1 MEIRPIDAGGPSDD
15 GSVLKIGDKIQVNII
30 KSHGDG
36 SYSFNSGGKLFQGFS
51 DTPLNPG
58 RQQIQILSVEPKLE
72 IAPFGK
78 EKSESLFQI
87 GSKISVEVISVKD
100 GAYSVNLGGKTY
112 IVNIVPPPLASKFI
126 GEIVK
131 TDPLLELKPVFT
143 SLKDITLPF
152 MAREMASFNQRDIS
166 SIMKMFTGASL
177 SAFLPEEIR
186 RVIKDGGNF
195 FENKLSRGLAPGGD
209 VKFSA
214 YQVGDDNAAGNI
226 TKMQIAN
233 ILMAEDFF
241 SFFEGD
247 DLDFEGGV
255 MRFRKSD
262 NGSLNLYM
270 KLDFTNL
277 GDTVVSFLK
286 SSELGYYVTVRTE
299 KDISEELAKVDLEGC
314 RLNWRKLGDSDK
326 ELFNIKSQDFKGLE
340 GLDIKI

>member
-1 MEIRPIDAGGPSDD
+1 MEIQPVSGGNQDD
-15 GSVLKIGDKIQVNII
+15 SSALKIGDKIQVNII

-36 SYSFNSGGKLFQGFS
+36 GYSFNSGGKLFQGFS
-51 DTPLNPG
+51 HIPLNLG
-58 RQQIQILSVEPKLE
+58 GQQIKVLSLEPRLE

-78 EKSESLFQI
+78 EKGEPIFQV

-112 IVNIVPPPLASKFI
+112 IVNIVPPPLAGKFI

-177 SAFLPEEIR
+177 AAFLPDDIR
-186 RVIKDGGNF
+186 RVVKDGGNF
-195 FENKLSRGLAPGGD
+195 FENKLSRGLAPAGD

-214 YQVGDDNAAGNI
+214 YMAGDDNAAGNI

-247 DLDFEGGV
+247 ELDFEGGV
-255 MRFRKSD
+255 MRFHKSD
-262 NGSLNLYM
+262 NGNLNLHM
-270 KLDFTNL
+270 KLSFTNL
-277 GDTVVSFLK
+277 GETVVSFLK
-286 SSELGYYVTVRTE
+286 SSEMGYYLTVRTE
-299 KDISEELAKVDLEGC
+299 KDISEELAKIDIAGC
-314 RLNWRKLGDSDK
+314 RINWRKLGEADK
-326 ELFNIKSQDFKGLE
+326 ELFHIKSKDFKGLE